1 MGKIYD
7 ALLKKQSSSQAKKN
21 GLWQTLIEKLEDC
34 QTPEMVQE
42 FRSHIASIY
51 REIPVAWSEPLDEAI
66 EKRMEE
72 IEIDELVLAGR
83 FYGR

>member
-7 ALLKKQSSSQAKKN
+7 ALLKKQSSYQAKKN
-21 GLWQTLIEKLEDC
+21 GLWQDLIERLEDC

-42 FRSHIASIY
+42 FRAHVAFIG
-51 REIPVAWSEPLDEAI
+51 RDIPVAWSEPLEEAI

-72 IEIDELVLAGR
+72 IEIDEQVLAGR